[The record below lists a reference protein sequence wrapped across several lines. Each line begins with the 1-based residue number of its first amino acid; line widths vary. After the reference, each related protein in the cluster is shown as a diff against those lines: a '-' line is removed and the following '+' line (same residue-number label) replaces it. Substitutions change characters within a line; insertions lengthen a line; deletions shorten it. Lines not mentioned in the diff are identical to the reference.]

1 MRLRLPRTIWRA
13 SAMMALL
20 ITLILA
26 ATTPG
31 AAQETAD
38 VTFSPASGTAQVIAQ
53 GVSPLPAG
61 NVVWRTVRARAL
73 PLAAAPFEAQPL
85 SFVLATDGPLLLT
98 NADGTQLHLG
108 TGEAAL
114 TPGDTVQQRASLSGQ
129 EESFLS
135 IELVP
140 EDASATADVTVLQ
153 PGAPFPAPSGARDL
167 DLLADQLGSGEAL
180 TIPDSG
186 GKNVILVT
194 DGAAAVGKPDGGSA
208 VLLAG
213 EAASFSGEL
222 LVAPAPS
229 GGVAADRAGFVVAM
243 IGPQIP
249 APALPGAATTT
260 ETPATPP
267 AAETPAAAGAETPA
281 ASTTAGTGSIAVS
294 VYDCPPGM
302 TTNTFNAAACAPT
315 EQDFDVTISGGALST
330 PLTVGDATAVGD
342 NLVWSDL
349 PLGDYVIA
357 EAVLPLGFTDYGLA
371 ARGATGNSTLGYQV
385 TLDAATP
392 DLTARIFNF
401 TGE

>member
-1 MRLRLPRTIWRA
+1 MRLRLPRLTRQPGA
-13 SAMMALL
+13 FTALL
-20 ITLILA
+20 IALLVILPPQA
-26 ATTPG
+26 
-31 AAQETAD
+31 AAQEAAE

-53 GVSPLPAG
+53 GVTPLPEG

-73 PLAAAPFEAQPL
+73 PLADAPFEAQPL
-85 SFVLATDGPLLLT
+85 SFVLATTGPLLLT
-98 NADGTQLHLG
+98 NDDGAQIQLG

-114 TPGDTVQQRASLSGQ
+114 TPGGTVQQRASLSGQ
-129 EESFLS
+129 EVSFLS

-140 EDASATADVTVLQ
+140 EAAAPPANATVLQ
-153 PGAPFPAPSGARDL
+153 PGAPFAAPGGAHDL
-167 DLLADQLGSGEAL
+167 DLVADLLGSGESL

-194 DGAAAVGKPDGGSA
+194 DGAATVGKPDGGSA

-243 IGPQIP
+243 IGPEIP
-249 APALPGAATTT
+249 PPALSTTGTAAPPTPASVETPEVAATSD
-260 ETPATPP
+260 A
-267 AAETPAAAGAETPA
+267 
-281 ASTTAGTGSIAVS
+281 GSIAIS

-302 TTNTFNAAACAPT
+302 TTTTFNAAACAPT
-315 EQDFDVTISGGALST
+315 NQDFDITISGSALAL
-330 PLTVGDATAVGD
+330 PLTVGDASAEGD
-342 NLVWSDL
+342 NLVWGGL

-357 EAVLPLGFTDYGLA
+357 EAVLPLGYADYGLA
-371 ARGATGNSTLGYQV
+371 ARGASGNSTLGYRV
-385 TLDAATP
+385 TLDAETP
-392 DLTARIFNF
+392 DLTARIYNF

>member
-1 MRLRLPRTIWRA
+1 MRLRLPRLTRQPGA
-13 SAMMALL
+13 FTALL
-20 ITLILA
+20 IALLVILPPQA
-26 ATTPG
+26 
-31 AAQETAD
+31 AAQEAAE

-53 GVSPLPAG
+53 GVTPLPEG

-73 PLAAAPFEAQPL
+73 PLADAPFEAQPL
-85 SFVLATDGPLLLT
+85 SFVLATTGPLLLT
-98 NADGTQLHLG
+98 NDDGAQIQLG

-114 TPGDTVQQRASLSGQ
+114 TPGGTVQQRASLSGQ
-129 EESFLS
+129 EVSFLS

-140 EDASATADVTVLQ
+140 EAAAPPANATVLQ
-153 PGAPFPAPSGARDL
+153 PGAPFAAPGGAHDL
-167 DLLADQLGSGEAL
+167 DLVADLLGSGESL

-194 DGAAAVGKPDGGSA
+194 DGAATVGKPDGGSA

-243 IGPQIP
+243 IGPEIP
-249 APALPGAATTT
+249 PPALSTTGTAAPPTPASVETPEVAATSD
-260 ETPATPP
+260 A
-267 AAETPAAAGAETPA
+267 
-281 ASTTAGTGSIAVS
+281 GSIAIS

-302 TTNTFNAAACAPT
+302 TTTTFNAAACAPT
-315 EQDFDVTISGGALST
+315 TQDFDITISGSALAL
-330 PLTVGDATAVGD
+330 PLTVGDASAEGD
-342 NLVWSDL
+342 NLVWGGL

-357 EAVLPLGFTDYGLA
+357 EAVLPLGYADYGLA
-371 ARGATGNSTLGYQV
+371 ARGASGNSTLGYRV
-385 TLDAATP
+385 TLDAETP
-392 DLTARIFNF
+392 DLTARIYNF

>member
-1 MRLRLPRTIWRA
+1 MRLRLPRLTRQPGA
-13 SAMMALL
+13 FTALL
-20 ITLILA
+20 IALLVILPPQA
-26 ATTPG
+26 
-31 AAQETAD
+31 AAQEAAE

-53 GVSPLPAG
+53 GVTRLPEG

-73 PLAAAPFEAQPL
+73 PLADAPFEAQPL
-85 SFVLATDGPLLLT
+85 SFVLATTGPLLLT
-98 NADGTQLHLG
+98 NDDGAQIQLG

-114 TPGDTVQQRASLSGQ
+114 TPGGTVQQRASLSGQ
-129 EESFLS
+129 EVSFLS

-140 EDASATADVTVLQ
+140 EAAAPPANATVLQ
-153 PGAPFPAPSGARDL
+153 PGAPFAAPGGAHDL
-167 DLLADQLGSGEAL
+167 DLVADLLGSGESL

-194 DGAAAVGKPDGGSA
+194 DGAATVGKPDGGSA

-243 IGPQIP
+243 IGPEIP
-249 APALPGAATTT
+249 SPALSNTGTAAPP
-260 ETPATPP
+260 TPASDDTPEVV
-267 AAETPAAAGAETPA
+267 ATSDA
-281 ASTTAGTGSIAVS
+281 GSIAIS

-302 TTNTFNAAACAPT
+302 TTTTFNAAACAPT
-315 EQDFDVTISGGALST
+315 TQDFDLTISGNALAL
-330 PLTVGDATAVGD
+330 PLTVGDASAEGD
-342 NLVWSDL
+342 NLVWGGL

-357 EAVLPLGFTDYGLA
+357 EAVLPLGYADYGLA
-371 ARGATGNSTLGYQV
+371 ARGASGNSTLGYRV
-385 TLDAATP
+385 TLDAETP
-392 DLTARIFNF
+392 DLTARIYNF

>member
-1 MRLRLPRTIWRA
+1 MRLRLPRLTRQPGA
-13 SAMMALL
+13 FTALL
-20 ITLILA
+20 IALLVILPPQA
-26 ATTPG
+26 
-31 AAQETAD
+31 AAQEAAE

-53 GVSPLPAG
+53 GVTPLPEG

-73 PLAAAPFEAQPL
+73 PLADAPFEAQPL
-85 SFVLATDGPLLLT
+85 SFVLATTGPLLLT
-98 NADGTQLHLG
+98 NDDGAQIHLG

-114 TPGDTVQQRASLSGQ
+114 TPGGTVQQRASLSGQ
-129 EESFLS
+129 EVSFLS

-140 EDASATADVTVLQ
+140 EAAAPPANATVLQ
-153 PGAPFPAPSGARDL
+153 PGAPFAAPGGAHDL
-167 DLLADQLGSGEAL
+167 DLVADLLGSGESL

-194 DGAAAVGKPDGGSA
+194 DGAATVGKPDGGSA

-243 IGPQIP
+243 IGPEIP
-249 APALPGAATTT
+249 PPALSTTGTAAPPTPASVETPEVAATSD
-260 ETPATPP
+260 A
-267 AAETPAAAGAETPA
+267 
-281 ASTTAGTGSIAVS
+281 GSIAIS

-302 TTNTFNAAACAPT
+302 TTTTFNAAACAPT
-315 EQDFDVTISGGALST
+315 NQDFDITISGSALAL
-330 PLTVGDATAVGD
+330 PLTVGDASAEGD
-342 NLVWSDL
+342 NLVWGGL

-357 EAVLPLGFTDYGLA
+357 EAVLPLGYADYGLA
-371 ARGATGNSTLGYQV
+371 ARGASGNSTLGYRV
-385 TLDAATP
+385 TLDAETP
-392 DLTARIFNF
+392 DLTARIYNL